1 MIKCSTIRSAPSRRS
16 GRERSAF
23 TLIEILI
30 VVVIL
35 GILAAIVIPQ
45 FSNASTVAREN
56 VLKDDLRYLRTQ
68 ILVYKA
74 QHRDRAPGV
83 AADGSIGDGSLFV
96 RQLTGYTDEAGN
108 PNSSYSS
115 VYRFGPY
122 LSKMPP
128 NPLNGKTGVAIDLSS
143 PLMADESRDG
153 GKIGWIFNPN
163 TLELIANSAGS
174 DDEGTAYAKY

>member
-1 MIKCSTIRSAPSRRS
+1 MRISRTTRSTSGAPTRRD
-16 GRERSAF
+16 GGF

-45 FSNASTVAREN
+45 FSNASSVAREN

-74 QHRDRAPGV
+74 QHGDRAPGIAGNGAV
-83 AADGSIGDGSLFV
+83 GDAETFIN
-96 RQLTGYTDEAGN
+96 QLTLYTDEAGN
-108 PNSSYSS
+108 TSNSYSA

-128 NPLNGKTGVAIDLSS
+128 NPLNGKAGVEITTDS
-143 PLMADESRDG
+143 PLTADESRDG
-153 GKIGWIFNPN
+153 VGWVYNPH

-174 DDEGTAYAKY
+174 VDEGTAYAKY

>member
-1 MIKCSTIRSAPSRRS
+1 MRISRTTRRIS
-16 GRERSAF
+16 NGVNRRRAAF

-45 FSNASTVAREN
+45 FSNASSVAREN
-56 VLKDDLRYLRTQ
+56 ILKDDLRYLRTQ

-74 QHRDRAPGV
+74 QHGDRAPGITSTGAV
-83 AADGSIGDGSLFV
+83 GDASTFV
-96 RQLTGYTDEAGN
+96 NQLTRYTDEAGN
-108 PNSSYSS
+108 TSSSYSS

-128 NPLNGKTGVAIDLSS
+128 NPLNGKSGVELVTDGS
-143 PLMADESRDG
+143 PTADESRDG
-153 GKIGWIFNPN
+153 IGWVFNPQ

-174 DDEGTAYAKY
+174 DEEGRAYASY